1 MARLTAVLV
10 GLVLFL
16 TSCGVGRAQQ
26 VEQQREAV
34 VALVDSVEWPSGYE
48 LGTRDMGDPLFGVG
62 EARGG
67 WVTERFVAEEAN
79 TSDIAADFDAALKSA
94 GLALSATE
102 THRCDGGEISAVY
115 ESRDPVTSTQLI
127 YQDGRLRVTFG
138 WDVRNLDVERPPL
151 DRDVRLPECAG

>member
-67 WVTERFVAEEAN
+67 LGYG
-79 TSDIAADFDAALKSA
+79 AL
-94 GLALSATE
+94 
-102 THRCDGGEISAVY
+102 C
-115 ESRDPVTSTQLI
+115 
-127 YQDGRLRVTFG
+127 
-138 WDVRNLDVERPPL
+138 
-151 DRDVRLPECAG
+151 C